1 VTRWVLHVDLDQFIA
16 AVEVLR
22 HPELRG
28 RPVVVGGD
36 GDPTKRGVVSTA
48 SYEARAHGVQSGMPL
63 RTAARKL
70 PDAVFL
76 PVDRAAYDEASEEV
90 MAVLRDSGAVVE
102 VLGWDEA
109 FLGMETSD
117 PELFARSL
125 ASRVLEATRLDCTVG
140 IGENKLQAK
149 LATGFGKPAGVY
161 RLTFDN
167 WFEVLGDRPTAALWG
182 IGAKTAR
189 KLAGLGIGTV
199 RELAA
204 ADPDALAAVFGPMTG
219 PWLVML
225 ACGRGDAE
233 VDDTPYLAR
242 GHGHEETFQ
251 QNIADWARVQAEV
264 VRIAGLLAADLA
276 AEPRPAIR
284 VVVKVRYAPFITETH
299 GVTLGAPSSDA
310 AVIERAALAALRRF
324 TGRRPVR
331 LLGVRA
337 EFGSLTSSQG
347 AGHADLAEGRVGG
360 QRLAL
365 AGGPEPGPLIEQ
377 PGRRVGLVHP
387 QVHRGGP
394 LGPGPGGHRVDQ
406 RLAHAAA
413 ARPRAHVHGHQLDH
427 AGGNLEAADQAS
439 RADLGQVGQER
450 AAVGDPLLPVRLGE
464 GHLPLMGRGEGVR
477 RVAQRGQPDVAIHPP
492 VLRPG
497 LPYTD
502 HAA

>member
-48 SYEARAHGVQSGMPL
+48 SYEAREHGVQSGMPL
-63 RTAARKL
+63 RTAARRL

-76 PVDRAAYDEASEEV
+76 PVDRAAYDAASEEV

-109 FLGMETSD
+109 FLGVQTPD
-117 PELFARSL
+117 PEDFARSL
-125 ASRVLEATRLDCTVG
+125 AAAVREATRLDCTVG
-140 IGENKLQAK
+140 IGQNKLQAK

-167 WFEVLGDRPTAALWG
+167 WFEVLGDRPTDALWG
-182 IGAKTAR
+182 IGAKTAS
-189 KLAGLGIGTV
+189 KLARLGIGTV

-219 PWLVML
+219 PWLVLL

-233 VDDTPYLAR
+233 VDDTPYMAR

-251 QNIADWARVQAEV
+251 QNIADWGRVQAEV
-264 VRIAGLLAADLA
+264 VRIAGLLALDLA

-284 VVVKVRYAPFITETH
+284 VVVKVRYAPFVTETH
-299 GVTLGAPSSDA
+299 GVTLAAPSSEA
-310 AVIERAALAALRRF
+310 AVIEEAALAALRRF

-337 EFGSLTSSQG
+337 EF
-347 AGHADLAEGRVGG
+347 
-360 QRLAL
+360 
-365 AGGPEPGPLIEQ
+365 
-377 PGRRVGLVHP
+377 
-387 QVHRGGP
+387 
-394 LGPGPGGHRVDQ
+394 
-406 RLAHAAA
+406 
-413 ARPRAHVHGHQLDH
+413 
-427 AGGNLEAADQAS
+427 AS
-439 RADLGQVGQER
+439 
-450 AAVGDPLLPVRLGE
+450 
-464 GHLPLMGRGEGVR
+464 
-477 RVAQRGQPDVAIHPP
+477 
-492 VLRPG
+492 
-497 LPYTD
+497 
-502 HAA
+502 